1 MGDRYREQWEA
12 LGRTDPYWAVLS
24 HPEKKGGRWDRSE
37 FFATGEAEIAAVL
50 ARLDAL
56 GVRPQFGTALDFGC
70 GVGRLC
76 RALAS
81 RFERVVGVDVSEAML
96 DEARAVNQDFT
107 NIEFIHNEGVT
118 LADVPDRSIDLLY
131 SNLVLQ
137 HMPRAQQLSYIADF
151 GRVVRPGG
159 VLVFQTPSRHDLGTF
174 KGWLHRLAGNRGV
187 NLIRRLRHGP
197 DGVMELHCLRRREIM
212 VTLDGLDMEVLD
224 VARNTEAGRSFV
236 SYRYIAVVPEKE
248 S

>member
-1 MGDRYREQWEA
+1 MGDRYKEQWEA

-24 HPEKKGGRWDRSE
+24 HPEKKGDRWDRAE

-50 ARLDAL
+50 ERLDMLNAS
-56 GVRPQFGTALDFGC
+56 PAPGTALDFGC

-76 RALAS
+76 RALSA

-96 DEARAVNQDFT
+96 AEARTVGVDLVNVEYVRNDG
-107 NIEFIHNEGVT
+107 ET

-137 HMPRAQQLSYIADF
+137 HMPRARQLAFIADF
-151 GRVVRPGG
+151 CRVVRPGG
-159 VLVFQTPSRHDLGTF
+159 VLVFQTPSRHDLGTL

-187 NLIRRLRHGP
+187 NLIRRMRHGP
-197 DGVMELHCLRRREIM
+197 DGVMELHCLRRRE
-212 VTLDGLDMEVLD
+212 VLAALATAGAT
-224 VARNTEAGRSFV
+224 VLGVERNTEAGLGFV
-236 SYRYIAVVPEKE
+236 SYRYMAVMSEGE
-248 S
+248 G